1 MFVLGCAVS
10 LCPGE
15 VGPGGTGTCG
25 TGLSPWRLVGPVL
38 GGKGQNR
45 APSGSQLTCH
55 PAAKYAPP
63 PVPSQTV
70 LPDYEGTWMPFP
82 GRLQ

>member
-38 GGKGQNR
+38 GGKGRTEPLPVHSSPVTPLPNM
-45 APSGSQLTCH
+45 H
-55 PAAKYAPP
+55 PPA
-63 PVPSQTV
+63 VPSETV
-70 LPDYEGTWMPFP
+70 LPDYEGTWMSFP